1 MKSFKDKIT
10 LIKNSRGC
18 YILDTIKGC
27 SITSKDKPLGC
38 YDNCYAKLIAS
49 RYRFDFSEITRRKLG
64 NDNNQLR
71 LFDHDDSTQ
80 SGNLIE
86 EIRSID
92 MPFIRIGEMGDPS
105 EDWNHTIEICKK
117 IYIAKK
123 PIVIIT
129 KHWKKLT
136 ESNLTDI
143 KKLAICINT
152 SISALDSD
160 QEIKYRLE
168 QFNRL
173 KNYCKSVL
181 RIVSCDF
188 NNNNNEGFERNRI
201 QENLLSNNQ
210 IIDTVFRPLKTN
222 KLIINGIIN
231 IEKVNFLHSKVLASM
246 HNKSAYMGMCD
257 NCPDMCGINL

>member
-1 MKSFKDKIT
+1 MKSFKDRIT

-27 SITSKDKPLGC
+27 SITAKDKPLGC

-49 RYRFDFSEITRRKLG
+49 RYRFDFSEIIIRKLG
-64 NDNNQLR
+64 NDNSQLR
-71 LFDHDDSTQ
+71 LFDFDDSTQ

-86 EIRSID
+86 EIRNID

-129 KHWKKLT
+129 KHWNQLT
-136 ESNLTDI
+136 ESNLADI
-143 KKLAICINT
+143 KKLDICINT
-152 SISALDSD
+152 SISALDNK
-160 QEIKYRLE
+160 QEIDYRLS

-181 RIVSCDF
+181 RVVSCDF
-188 NNNNNEGFERNRI
+188 NSDNIEGFERGKV
-201 QENLLSNNQ
+201 QEKLLSNYP

-222 KLIINGIIN
+222 RLVTDGVINTQ
-231 IEKVNFLHSKVLASM
+231 KVNFLRSKVLASM
-246 HNKSAYMGMCD
+246 HNKNAYMGMCG
-257 NCPDMCGINL
+257 NCPDMCGIIP